1 MHTTRIGLRHGLV
14 ALALLL
20 LAGRA
25 PQARAADD
33 DAKLREQAL
42 ALNEVTGNDTIR
54 GKLKELIGNT
64 AGTKKLLAAAAAM
77 TKGKDQPFNFNAAY
91 ILATAGSYLK
101 DFDSSERFYKICL
114 EQSLKLQSGKK
125 LALTYEGLISLY

>member
-20 LAGRA
+20 LAGRT

-42 ALNEVTGNDTIR
+42 ALNEVTGNDPIR
-54 GKLKELIGNT
+54 GKIKELVGNT
-64 AGTKKLLAAAAAM
+64 AGAKKLLAAAVGM

-91 ILATAGSYLK
+91 ILASVGY
-101 DFDSSERFYKICL
+101 Y
-114 EQSLKLQSGKK
+114 
-125 LALTYEGLISLY
+125 